1 MWSTELSLHIHV
13 INLEYNYVFPQRVI
27 CIFNMGIGKHI
38 KICLNKVSS
47 TVCKNI
53 ALRLMFAQVLLY
65 MPLNMNVGFHTIAI
79 ESC

>member
-1 MWSTELSLHIHV
+1 
-13 INLEYNYVFPQRVI
+13 
-27 CIFNMGIGKHI
+27 MGIGKHI

-65 MPLNMNVGFHTIAI
+65 MPLNTNVGFHTIAI